1 MTENKIKLYKF
12 YKSNCA
18 PCYALSRILIQ
29 TKLPENIEVIELNV
43 GDEKN
48 KELAKKNEIDKVPA
62 LMFEDGRK
70 IIGSKTKQEVIDF
83 INGYNI

>member
-1 MTENKIKLYKF
+1 
-12 YKSNCA
+12 
-18 PCYALSRILIQ
+18 
-29 TKLPENIEVIELNV
+29 LPENIEVIELNV